1 MITVEVK
8 CYYCTAHRVTALNL
22 GLTMENLL
30 NKISD
35 RTLTPHMALTHLRI
49 VERFTSRKERVE
61 HHNRTSPD
69 VKLHK
74 KVAPN
79 LQEGP

>member
-1 MITVEVK
+1 
-8 CYYCTAHRVTALNL
+8 
-22 GLTMENLL
+22 METLL
-30 NKISD
+30 NKIVD
-35 RTLTPHMALTHLRI
+35 RTLTPHMALTDLRI

-61 HHNRTSPD
+61 HHNRTSSD